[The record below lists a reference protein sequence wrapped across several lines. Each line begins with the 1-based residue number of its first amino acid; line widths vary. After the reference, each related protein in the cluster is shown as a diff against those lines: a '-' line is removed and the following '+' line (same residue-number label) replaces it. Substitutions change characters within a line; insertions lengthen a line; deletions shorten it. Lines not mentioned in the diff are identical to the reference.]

1 MKTSIALMVAA
12 LSACASSAPEVTS
25 RPGTPGPTAPI
36 PGVSQRAMRIYR
48 EAIVIDAHN
57 DIFTNVLDEGYDP
70 DIRHPPGIAWLTP
83 GAGQS
88 DLPRFIESGITAQW
102 LSAFIDA
109 PFARR
114 TPDASYE
121 RTLVFLDTID
131 AWVARHPETLIFATT
146 AADVRRAKQQGK
158 IAMLVGV
165 EGGHAIENSL
175 DNLREI
181 HRRGARY
188 LTLTWNNGT
197 DWAGSSGG
205 IDGTRTGGLTDFGRQ
220 VVREMNRLGMLVDVS
235 HVSEETFFDAIETST
250 DPIIASHSS
259 ARALTD
265 HVRNLTDDQL
275 RSIARNGGV
284 ANVNFFPRFID
295 PAHWAAFR
303 AIDPALDALRDSL
316 ERSGSDAATITA
328 RISARRAQLNA
339 AIPATPLS
347 VLMDHFDHIAKVA
360 GVDHVGIGSDFDGIG
375 STPVDM
381 EDVTHLPRIAQGL
394 LDRGYSEDDVKKI
407 LGGNMMRVMERVLDR

>member
-1 MKTSIALMVAA
+1 MKTLLALMVAA
-12 LSACASSAPEVTS
+12 LFACTPPASDVSPQPLP
-25 RPGTPGPTAPI
+25 PGATAPI
-36 PGVSQRAMRIYR
+36 PGVSGRAMRVYR

-70 DIRHPPGIAWLTP
+70 DVRHPAGISWLTP

-88 DLPRFIESGITAQW
+88 DLPRFIESGITGQW

-109 PFARR
+109 PYARQ
-114 TPDASYE
+114 TPDGSYE
-121 RTLVFLDTID
+121 RAIVFLDTID
-131 AWVARHPETLIFATT
+131 AWLARHPDRLIRATT
-146 AADVRRAKQQGK
+146 AADVRRAKQQGR

-175 DNLREI
+175 DNLREL
-181 HRRGARY
+181 HRRGVRY

-205 IDGTRTGGLTDFGRQ
+205 IDGTRTGGLTDFGRD

-235 HVSEETFFDAIETST
+235 HVSEATFFDAIETSS
-250 DPIIASHSS
+250 DPVIASHSS
-259 ARALTD
+259 ARAITD

-275 RSIARNGGV
+275 RAIARNGGV
-284 ANVNFFPRFID
+284 VNVNFFPRFID

-316 ERSGSDAATITA
+316 QRTGADPATLTA
-328 RISARRAQLNA
+328 RVSARRAELTR
-339 AIPATPLS
+339 AIPGTPLS
-347 VLMDHFDHIAKVA
+347 VLIDHFDHIARVA
-360 GVDHVGIGSDFDGIG
+360 GVNHVGIGSDFDGI
-375 STPVDM
+375 SSAPEDM
-381 EDVTHLPRIAQGL
+381 QDVTHLPRIAQGL
-394 LDRGYSEDDVKKI
+394 LDRGYSEDDVKRM
-407 LGGNMMRVMERVLDR
+407 LGGNMLRVMEQVIDR

>member
-1 MKTSIALMVAA
+1 MKTAIALMVAA
-12 LSACASSAPEVTS
+12 LSACASSGSEVTS
-25 RPGTPGPTAPI
+25 QPGTPGPTAPI
-36 PGVSQRAMRIYR
+36 PGVSERAMRIYR

-70 DIRHPPGIAWLTP
+70 DIRHPAGIAWLTP

-121 RTLVFLDTID
+121 RTLVFLDTINT
-131 AWVARHPETLIFATT
+131 WVARHPDKLIFATT

-158 IAMLVGV
+158 IAMLIGV
-165 EGGHAIENSL
+165 EGGHAIESSL

-205 IDGTRTGGLTDFGRQ
+205 MDGTRTGGLTDFGRQ

-275 RSIARNGGV
+275 RAIARNGGV
-284 ANVNFFPRFID
+284 VNVNFFPRFID

-303 AIDPALDALRDSL
+303 AIDPVLDALRDSL
-316 ERSGSDAATITA
+316 ERSGADAATITA
-328 RISARRAQLNA
+328 RISARRSQLNA

-407 LGGNMMRVMERVLDR
+407 LGGNMMRVMERVLDG